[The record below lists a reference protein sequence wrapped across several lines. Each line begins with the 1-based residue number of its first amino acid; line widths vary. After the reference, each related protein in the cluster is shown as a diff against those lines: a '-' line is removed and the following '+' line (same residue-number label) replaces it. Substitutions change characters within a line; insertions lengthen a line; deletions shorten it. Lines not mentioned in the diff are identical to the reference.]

1 MASRRASCA
10 GSRATKPGQL
20 RDDGLPA
27 PRTHLRESRVLPGL
41 EPPPLVVGQMQLERV
56 QLVEREK
63 VDDLLNELGRV
74 EVARDV
80 EEDPAMAEAG
90 ASSIATAGDA
100 GRAVELEFPGS
111 GFEVPRRRDD
121 RISTRVRD
129 WPARGRLPGTCGRDQ
144 YEDNRRAV
152 CHLGHGS
159 LGLPTLAQY
168 PLDISRHGRASK

>member
-100 GRAVELEFPGS
+100 GALSSWSLPDLASRCRAAGTIGYRPGS
-111 GFEVPRRRDD
+111 GTGPLVAVFPAHAVE
-121 RISTRVRD
+121 ISTRTAAVQYAT
-129 WPARGRLPGTCGRDQ
+129 WAMAR
-144 YEDNRRAV
+144 
-152 CHLGHGS
+152 
-159 LGLPTLAQY
+159 
-168 PLDISRHGRASK
+168 